1 MTTKKAVQIVEMLL
15 EKKTS
20 LKRDLAKSEND
31 WGNDIVGSF
40 IQTELTSLTNEIAW
54 LQILKK
60 EIAPDCKH
68 PKEDI
73 DLDPS
78 TKKPYCVAC
87 NWGL

>member
-20 LKRDLAKSEND
+20 LKQDLSKPEND
-31 WGNDIVGSF
+31 WGTGITARMV
-40 IQTELTSLTNEIAW
+40 QTELTSLTNEIAW

-68 PKEDI
+68 PPEMHDQCKGQKYCMNCNM
-73 DLDPS
+73 DL
-78 TKKPYCVAC
+78 
-87 NWGL
+87 